1 MPGDPVNNLSDL
13 LAACGLTGEL
23 TLPEAVTLGGLDAII
38 EQEGRPKALSFKGPR
53 RRQARPAAKARQ
65 RVLEGKG
72 EGRLTD
78 AALKS
83 GPMDA
88 SAVPTAPP
96 AAEAV
101 DVSDAPAAPAPAPTP
116 GQYRW
121 LVDISSWEPPP
132 AEWNLLLK
140 ALPQADSEKV
150 MKFRFVADQKRALV
164 SRYLQ
169 RRACFEATGVP
180 WSKVEI
186 TRTKGGKPF
195 MSNKPSPTLPN
206 GVHANWNF
214 NVSHEG
220 KFVAWRRSRGWYV
233 VLMWPRRRRRGR
245 VQRSGIDDTLSM
257 MKQQLSDA
265 EWRTIHKESDSQKRE
280 DVFRKFWSLKEAYTK
295 GRGDGLGFEFNR
307 CDFKLSDTMIEGTSK
322 QPVQKAALAVDGKAL
337 PSWGFYI
344 QVRTRGEAAR
354 SSTHSS
360 TPLSSQPPL
369 LSLSRACAVT
379 RGGSWIS
386 SARGPPSDVVDA
398 HGNFRNTLAD
408 VPNNVVGEQLAL
420 AEPPFVYKTLADLV
434 SDEMKVEYA
443 KVKGL
448 EPDEVMRA
456 VKAGMRPQA

>member
-38 EQEGRPKALSFKGPR
+38 EQEGRPKALSFLKDQGVDKLGQ
-53 RRQARPAAKARQ
+53 RQKLVNEFSKAKR
-65 RVLEGKG
+65 

-101 DVSDAPAAPAPAPTP
+101 DVTDAPAAPAPAPTP

-220 KFVAWRRSRGWYV
+220 KFVALASE
-233 VLMWPRRRRRGR
+233 PRMVCGIDVAAPEEARAGAKKR
-245 VQRSGIDDTLSM
+245 GIDDTLSM

-354 SSTHSS
+354 SSS
-360 TPLSSQPPL
+360 TPPLHSHHNHLSSLSPCVRSHSRRIIGSRQPGALPPMWSTPTATL
-369 LSLSRACAVT
+369 ETRLQMCRRMSWVSSSPWQSRHSYT
-379 RGGSWIS
+379 RRWQIW
-386 SARGPPSDVVDA
+386 
-398 HGNFRNTLAD
+398 LA
-408 VPNNVVGEQLAL
+408 
-420 AEPPFVYKTLADLV
+420 T
-434 SDEMKVEYA
+434 
-443 KVKGL
+443 
-448 EPDEVMRA
+448 R
-456 VKAGMRPQA
+456 

>member
-13 LAACGLTGEL
+13 LRRAPHRRA
-23 TLPEAVTLGGLDAII
+23 TLPEADTGGLDAII
-38 EQEGRPKALSFKGPR
+38 EQEGRPKALSFLKDQGVDKLGQGKSSSTSS
-53 RRQARPAAKARQ
+53 RRQSERAATTRTKERA
-65 RVLEGKG
+65 
-72 EGRLTD
+72 D
-78 AALKS
+78 
-83 GPMDA
+83 DA

-214 NVSHEG
+214 NVSHEVSSLLG
-220 KFVAWRRSRGWYV
+220 VGAEDGLY
-233 VLMWPRRRRRGR
+233 MWPRRRRRGR
-245 VQRSGIDDTLSM
+245 C
-257 MKQQLSDA
+257 
-265 EWRTIHKESDSQKRE
+265 
-280 DVFRKFWSLKEAYTK
+280 KEAWYRRHTK
-295 GRGDGLGFEFNR
+295 HD
-307 CDFKLSDTMIEGTSK
+307 
-322 QPVQKAALAVDGKAL
+322 
-337 PSWGFYI
+337 
-344 QVRTRGEAAR
+344 EAA
-354 SSTHSS
+354 
-360 TPLSSQPPL
+360 
-369 LSLSRACAVT
+369 A
-379 RGGSWIS
+379 I
-386 SARGPPSDVVDA
+386 
-398 HGNFRNTLAD
+398 
-408 VPNNVVGEQLAL
+408 
-420 AEPPFVYKTLADLV
+420 
-434 SDEMKVEYA
+434 
-443 KVKGL
+443 
-448 EPDEVMRA
+448 
-456 VKAGMRPQA
+456 